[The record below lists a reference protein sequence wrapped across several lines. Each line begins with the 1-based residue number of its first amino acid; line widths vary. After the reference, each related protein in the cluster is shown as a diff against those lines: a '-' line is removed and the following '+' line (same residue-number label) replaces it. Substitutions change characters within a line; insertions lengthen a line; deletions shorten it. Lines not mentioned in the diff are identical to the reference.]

1 MGVIDYTVYCQT
13 KRRCLFPWKITSVG
27 NPSCTFKEFFDTN
40 IKPACT
46 ASSSSSSA
54 DPPQIILN
62 EVYIGRA
69 KDSLDLVDFD
79 LIIEEVVPAFG
90 RFVKFA
96 VGHKE
101 VSF

>member
-1 MGVIDYTVYCQT
+1 MAALPCARKKWVESNNLYRADTRPSRATLVGLRRQT
-13 KRRCLFPWKITSVG
+13 
-27 NPSCTFKEFFDTN
+27 
-40 IKPACT
+40 
-46 ASSSSSSA
+46 SA